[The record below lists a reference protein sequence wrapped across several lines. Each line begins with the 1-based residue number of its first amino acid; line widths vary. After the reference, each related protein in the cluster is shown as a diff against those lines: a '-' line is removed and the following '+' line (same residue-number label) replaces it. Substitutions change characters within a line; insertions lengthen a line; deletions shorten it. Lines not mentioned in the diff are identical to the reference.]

1 MYWILAITT
10 VCAAGKAIICK
21 RLGGDDKGSR
31 SMFFWNAGIY
41 LVASLVAFLYLYPDF
56 GALLRVSP
64 FTLILSAIFAAFLLF
79 TQITEIKAMS
89 LGSAS
94 MTILIYSAGF
104 LLPIGYGSMF
114 AGETITP
121 LRWVGIAIMAAAM
134 VFIIRPRKDG
144 SVSAAWVVM
153 SLLSLVGSG
162 MVAVT
167 QKHHQN
173 TEYAGELAS
182 FVALGLLF
190 AAALSAI
197 VAWIKRPKEEK
208 PPRLTGKDI
217 GFVAVSGLCIGVL
230 NLLNLFLAGK
240 IPAAVQFPVYNIGCM
255 ILTALFGALVLKEK
269 HTKSQYAGFVLGCA
283 SIVLI
288 GLGG

>member
-1 MYWILAITT
+1 MYWLLALTT

-21 RLGGDDKGSR
+21 RLGSDDKGSR
-31 SMFFWNAGIY
+31 SMFAWNSGIY
-41 LVASLVAFLYLYPDF
+41 LVASVVAFLYLYPDF
-56 GALLRVSP
+56 GALFRVSP
-64 FTLILSAIFAAFLLF
+64 FTLILSAIFAACLLF

-104 LLPIGYGSMF
+104 LLPIGYGSLF
-114 AGETITP
+114 AGESISV
-121 LRWVGIAIMAAAM
+121 LRWVGIAVMVAAM
-134 VFIIRPRKDG
+134 VCIIRPRKDG
-144 SVSAAWVVM
+144 SVSPAWVCM
-153 SLLSLVGSG
+153 SLLSLLGSG

-173 TEYAGELAS
+173 TVYAGELAC
-182 FVALGLLF
+182 FVTLGLLF
-190 AAALSAI
+190 AALFSFI
-197 VAWIKRPKEEK
+197 VAVIQRPKGEK
-208 PPRLTGKDI
+208 PPRVTIRDA

-240 IPAAVQFPVYNIGCM
+240 IDAAVQFPVYNIGCM
-255 ILTALFGALVLKEK
+255 ILTALFGAFVLKET
-269 HTKSQYAGFVLGCA
+269 HTKSQYAGFALGCL

-288 GLGG
+288 GL

>member
-1 MYWILAITT
+1 
-10 VCAAGKAIICK
+10 
-21 RLGGDDKGSR
+21 
-31 SMFFWNAGIY
+31 MFAWNSGIY
-41 LVASLVAFLYLYPDF
+41 LVAALVAFLYLFPDF
-56 GALLRVSP
+56 GALFRVSP

-89 LGSAS
+89 LGSTS
-94 MTILIYSAGF
+94 MTILIYSGGF
-104 LLPIGYGSMF
+104 LLLIAYGSLF
-114 AGETITP
+114 ADEHISP
-121 LRWVGIAIMAAAM
+121 LRWVGIVVMIAAM

-144 SVSAAWVVM
+144 SVSAAWAVM

-173 TEYAGELAS
+173 TEYAGELAC
-182 FVALGLLF
+182 FVTLGLLF
-190 AAALSAI
+190 AALFSFI
-197 VAWIKRPKEEK
+197 VACMRRKKEQT
-208 PPRLTGKDI
+208 PPPLTGKDI
-217 GFVAVSGLCIGVL
+217 GFVAVSGICIGAL

-240 IPAAVQFPVYNIGCM
+240 IDAAVQFPVYNIGCM

-269 HTKSQYAGFVLGCA
+269 HTKSQYAGFLLGCF

-288 GLGG
+288 GL

>member
-1 MYWILAITT
+1 MYWLLALTT
-10 VCAAGKAIICK
+10 LCAAGKAIICK
-21 RLGGDDKGSR
+21 QLGSEDKGSR
-31 SMFFWNAGIY
+31 SMFAWNSGIY
-41 LVASLVAFLYLYPDF
+41 LVASLVAFLYLFPDF
-56 GALLRVSP
+56 GALFRVSS

-94 MTILIYSAGF
+94 MTILIYSGGF
-104 LLPIGYGSMF
+104 LLPIAYGSLF
-114 AGETITP
+114 ANEQISP
-121 LRWVGIAIMAAAM
+121 LRWVGIAVMIAAM

-144 SVSAAWVVM
+144 SVSAAWAVM

-173 TEYAGELAS
+173 TVYADELAC
-182 FVALGLLF
+182 FVTLGLLF
-190 AAALSAI
+190 ASLFSLI
-197 VAWIKRPKEEK
+197 VACVRKGPEK
-208 PPRLTGKDI
+208 PPRLTKKDV
-217 GFVAVSGLCIGVL
+217 GFVVISGVCIGAL

-240 IPAAVQFPVYNIGCM
+240 IDAAVQFPVYNIGCM
-255 ILTALFGALVLKEK
+255 ILTALFGAFVLKET
-269 HTKSQYAGFVLGCA
+269 HTKSQYAGFALGCL

-288 GLGG
+288 GL

>member
-1 MYWILAITT
+1 MYWILAVAT
-10 VCAAGKAIICK
+10 VCAAGKAIVCK
-21 RLGGDDKGSR
+21 RLGSDDKGSR
-31 SMFFWNAGIY
+31 SMFAWNSGIY
-41 LVASLVAFLYLYPDF
+41 LVASLVAFLYLFPDF
-56 GALLRVSP
+56 GALFRVSP

-104 LLPIGYGSMF
+104 LLPIGYGRLF
-114 AGETITP
+114 ADESISW
-121 LRWVGIAIMAAAM
+121 LRWIGITVMIVAM

-144 SVSAAWVVM
+144 SVSVAWVVM

-173 TEYAGELAS
+173 TEYAGELAC
-182 FVALGLLF
+182 FVTLGLLF
-190 AAALSAI
+190 AAAFSFI
-197 VAWIKRPKEEK
+197 VACIKRPKGEK
-208 PPRLTGKDI
+208 PPRLTGKDV

-240 IPAAVQFPVYNIGCM
+240 IDAAVQFPVYNIGCM
-255 ILTALFGALVLKEK
+255 ILTALFGAFVLKEK
-269 HTKSQYAGFVLGCA
+269 HTKSQYAGFLLGCV
-283 SIVLI
+283 SIVMI

>member
-1 MYWILAITT
+1 MYWLLALTT
-10 VCAAGKAIICK
+10 VCAAGKAIVCK
-21 RLGGDDKGSR
+21 RLGADDKGSR
-31 SMFFWNAGIY
+31 SVFAWNSGIY
-41 LVASLVAFLYLYPDF
+41 LVASAVAFLYLYPDF

-64 FTLILSAIFAAFLLF
+64 FTLILSAVFAALLLF

-89 LGSAS
+89 LGSTS

-104 LLPIGYGSMF
+104 LLPIAYGSLF
-114 AGETITP
+114 ANESISP
-121 LRWVGIAIMAAAM
+121 LRWVGIAVMIAAM

-144 SVSAAWVVM
+144 SVSVAWVVM

-173 TEYAGELAS
+173 TEYAGELAC
-182 FVALGLLF
+182 FVTLGLLF
-190 AAALSAI
+190 AALFSFI
-197 VAWIKRPKEEK
+197 VGCIHRSKTAK

-240 IPAAVQFPVYNIGCM
+240 IDAAVQFPVYNIGCM
-255 ILTALFGALVLKEK
+255 ILTALFGTFVLKET
-269 HTKSQYAGFVLGCA
+269 HTKSQYTGFLLGCI

-288 GLGG
+288 GL